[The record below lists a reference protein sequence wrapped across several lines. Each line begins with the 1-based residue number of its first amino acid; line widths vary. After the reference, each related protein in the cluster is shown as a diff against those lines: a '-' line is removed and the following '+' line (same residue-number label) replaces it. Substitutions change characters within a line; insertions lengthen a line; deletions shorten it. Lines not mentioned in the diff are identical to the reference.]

1 MLDAAPPDPPGPGRR
16 GQAAS
21 GHRGRRPGVDVKPGS
36 VKQARLEAGLS
47 LGQVAG
53 GVVSR
58 TAIYFVEI
66 GKSRPSMETLRL
78 IADRTGRPLDY
89 FLSRPSTMEARSS
102 PITTE
107 MERLIATGAA
117 RAAIDAGHAMLE
129 QNFEP
134 DVVAKVHYLLANA
147 HLRLTEAAEGRR
159 HASTARAYFEQ
170 IGDALMTAE
179 CLRNEASAAY
189 LTQDPG
195 ALALAQRGLE
205 LCRSLN
211 PVPRITEA
219 ALLVVL
225 GGVHATSQDWPAAIE
240 AYERAIA
247 AGDVVTD
254 LRRLSLMY
262 GGLGLAYQEVGQLDH
277 AVHYA
282 QRALTL
288 QETLN
293 DRLSL
298 AGSENNLGLILL
310 KRGDLAGAQA
320 HITRSLRLFEEAGV
334 DAGRAN
340 VLLSLCELSNAR
352 SQFHEAERFAG
363 QALEVAE
370 RSGEPATVAESHMW
384 LGRLAA
390 ARNDDR
396 TVDAEF
402 AVALAGLGELGAT
415 ERLRRCHITY
425 SEILESRGDL
435 AAANDHL
442 RRAIGSMRVGSSQ
455 YELRESRAARA

>member
-1 MLDAAPPDPPGPGRR
+1 
-16 GQAAS
+16 
-21 GHRGRRPGVDVKPGS
+21 VDVKAGS

-47 LGQVAG
+47 LGQVAS

-58 TAIYFVEI
+58 TAIYFVET

-78 IADRTGRPLDY
+78 IADRTGRSLDY

-107 MERLIATGAA
+107 MERLIATGDA
-117 RAAIDAGHAMLE
+117 RAAIFTGQAILERPLDPDAA
-129 QNFEP
+129 
-134 DVVAKVHYLLANA
+134 AKVHYFLANA
-147 HLRLTEAAEGRR
+147 HLRLTQAAEGRH
-159 HASTARAYFEQ
+159 HAAIARAHFEQ
-170 IGDALMTAE
+170 IGDVLMTAE

-195 ALALAQRGLE
+195 ALALAHRGLE
-205 LCRSLN
+205 LCRSLD

-225 GGVHATSQDWPAAIE
+225 GGVHATSQDWPAAID
-240 AYERAIA
+240 AYEQAIA

-262 GGLGLAYQEVGQLDH
+262 CGLGLAYQEVGQLDQAAH
-277 AVHYA
+277 FA

-288 QETLN
+288 HETLS
-293 DRLSL
+293 DRVSL

-320 HITRSLRLFEEAGV
+320 HITRSIRLFEEAGV

-352 SQFHEAERFAG
+352 SQFREAERYAR

-370 RSGEPATVAESHMW
+370 RSGEPATVAESHIW

-390 ARNDDR
+390 VRNDDR

-402 AVALAGLGELGAT
+402 ASALAALGELGAT

-425 SEILESRGDL
+425 AEILESRGDL
-435 AAANDHL
+435 AAANEHL
-442 RRAIGSMRVGSSQ
+442 RRAIGGMRAGSSQ
-455 YELRESRAARA
+455 YELRESRAVRA

>member
-58 TAIYFVEI
+58 TAIYFVET

-102 PITTE
+102 PLTTE
-107 MERLIATGAA
+107 IERLIATGDA
-117 RAAIDAGHAMLE
+117 RGAIAAGHAMLE
-129 QNFEP
+129 QQLDT
-134 DVVAKVHYLLANA
+134 DVAAKVQYLLANA
-147 HLRLTEAAEGRR
+147 HLRLTQAGEGRR
-159 HASTARAYFEQ
+159 HAAIARAYFEQ
-170 IGDALMTAE
+170 TGDVLMVAE

-189 LTQDPG
+189 LTQDPT
-195 ALALAQRGLE
+195 ALALAVRGLE
-205 LCRSLN
+205 LCRSLE

-219 ALLVVL
+219 ALLGVL
-225 GGVHATSQDWPAAIE
+225 GSVHAASQNWPAAID
-240 AYERAIA
+240 AYEQAIA

-277 AVHYA
+277 ALHYA

-293 DRLSL
+293 ERVSL

-352 SQFHEAERFAG
+352 SQLHEAERFAG
-363 QALEVAE
+363 QALDVAE

-402 AVALAGLGELGAT
+402 AVALSGLGELGAT

-425 SEILESRGDL
+425 AEILESRGDL

-455 YELRESRAARA
+455 YELRESRAARG